1 MDISVETEKNSNILM
16 NFSDSEIIDCEP
28 LKKYRN
34 NQYPF
39 CFCTLYLPYL
49 CFGGWEGGAL
59 IRGWA
64 LKIIL
69 LGGGVGAY
77 SRLGAY

>member
-1 MDISVETEKNSNILM
+1 MFWGM
-16 NFSDSEIIDCEP
+16 
-28 LKKYRN
+28 
-34 NQYPF
+34 
-39 CFCTLYLPYL
+39 
-49 CFGGWEGGAL
+49 GGGGGGGEGGAL
-59 IRGWA
+59 IRSWA

>member
-1 MDISVETEKNSNILM
+1 MPSNPVPHDKVDLPDRLM
-16 NFSDSEIIDCEP
+16 
-28 LKKYRN
+28 
-34 NQYPF
+34 
-39 CFCTLYLPYL
+39 
-49 CFGGWEGGAL
+49 FGGWERGAL
-59 IRGWA
+59 IRGWE